1 MPTARGDR
9 STRDFKRRGDQTVRS
24 RGPRSKRWG
33 FVELGIAVGDRAL
46 LATRGGDEPP
56 VRSPEAA
63 ARRGA
68 GHRRR
73 RGP

>member
-1 MPTARGDR
+1 MPTACGDR
-9 STRDFKRRGDQTVRS
+9 STVIS
-24 RGPRSKRWG
+24 RGEATKRCAEAAQGSKRWG

>member
-33 FVELGIAVGDRAL
+33 FVELGIAVGDRAP
-46 LATRGGDEPP
+46 ARHAGWG
-56 VRSPEAA
+56 RS
-63 ARRGA
+63 RL
-68 GHRRR
+68 
-73 RGP
+73 